1 MTDFCENA
9 IGLLA
14 DVLESRFPDAAAFLK
29 SPEGWDTYT
38 MRMQVN
44 DECGYG
50 LYDHAYHAAVGALWG
65 DEAPFGKAG
74 DFLNSRT
81 VRSAYYDR
89 VREEVG
95 KFQHEAE
102 QAERK
107 AADRRT
113 RLKEKLDRLT
123 RDGVLTK
130 DEREELDRDGTIPF

>member
-1 MTDFCENA
+1 MWSE
-9 IGLLA
+9 
-14 DVLESRFPDAAAFLK
+14 
-29 SPEGWDTYT
+29 
-38 MRMQVN
+38 
-44 DECGYG
+44 
-50 LYDHAYHAAVGALWG
+50 YHAAVAALWY
-65 DEAPFGKAG
+65 DEAPFGEAG

-81 VRSAYYDR
+81 VRSAYRDR

-130 DEREELDRDGTIPF
+130 DEREDLDRDGTIPF